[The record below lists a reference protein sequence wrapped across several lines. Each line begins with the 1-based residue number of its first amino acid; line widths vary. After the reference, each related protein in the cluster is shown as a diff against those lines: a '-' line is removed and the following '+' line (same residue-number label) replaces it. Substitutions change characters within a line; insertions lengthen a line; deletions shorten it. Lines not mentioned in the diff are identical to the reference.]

1 MILAS
6 ALLALGLVAAEDVTV
21 STNKVCGG
29 EIFEKLFLWFLSRG
43 EYKENGWTMSLDSIT
58 TPSRESRTLNLR

>member
-21 STNKVCGG
+21 STNKVCGE
-29 EIFEKLFLWFLSRG
+29 EIFEKLFIWFLSRG
-43 EYKENGWTMSLDSIT
+43 EYKEN
-58 TPSRESRTLNLR
+58 E

>member
-21 STNKVCGG
+21 STNKVCGE
-29 EIFEKLFLWFLSRG
+29 EIFEKTSLYMVLF
-43 EYKENGWTMSLDSIT
+43 
-58 TPSRESRTLNLR
+58 

>member
-21 STNKVCGG
+21 STNKVCQQSKQSSYLYLCASFPGENTRREGG
-29 EIFEKLFLWFLSRG
+29 LWV
-43 EYKENGWTMSLDSIT
+43 WTIL
-58 TPSRESRTLNLR
+58 LRLQGNPLR